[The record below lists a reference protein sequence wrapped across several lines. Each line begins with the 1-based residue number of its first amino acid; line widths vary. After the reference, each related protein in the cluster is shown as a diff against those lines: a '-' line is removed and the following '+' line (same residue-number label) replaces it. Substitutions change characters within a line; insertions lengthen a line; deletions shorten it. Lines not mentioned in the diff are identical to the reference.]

1 MRKGNLGKNS
11 KWTSD
16 YLLTAKKEKKKRK
29 EERKPEGSG
38 MFSTCWEKNNNQLRM
53 ETKKN
58 KEFSESKNRELHSS
72 NILKGILQAEGKWS

>member
-1 MRKGNLGKNS
+1 
-11 KWTSD
+11 
-16 YLLTAKKEKKKRK
+16 
-29 EERKPEGSG
+29 
-38 MFSTCWEKNNNQLRM
+38 M